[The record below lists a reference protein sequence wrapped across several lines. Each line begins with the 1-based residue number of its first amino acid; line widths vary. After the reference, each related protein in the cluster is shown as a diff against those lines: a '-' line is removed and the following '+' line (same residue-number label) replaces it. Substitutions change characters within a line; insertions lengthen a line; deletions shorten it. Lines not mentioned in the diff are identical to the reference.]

1 MVILFHKD
9 AATEARVSRHPH
21 NEAATLMYTLDKIDH
36 ALLRQLQQNARI
48 SVTELAS
55 RIGLTKT
62 PCQIRM
68 KRLENLGYIVGYV
81 ALLDPSKLGQN
92 HIAFVQVT
100 MNDTS
105 SKALQAFN
113 DAMRKIPAIE
123 QCHMIAGGFD
133 YLLKVRTADM
143 SAFRHVLG
151 EQISTLDNVVQT
163 STFVAME
170 NIKDPGFK

>member
-1 MVILFHKD
+1 MQ
-9 AATEARVSRHPH
+9 
-21 NEAATLMYTLDKIDH
+21 TLDKIDK
-36 ALLRQLQQNARI
+36 AILRHLQSNARI

-55 RIGLTKT
+55 RVGLTKT
-62 PCQIRM
+62 PCHIRM
-68 KRLENLGYIVGYV
+68 KRLESLGYILGYV
-81 ALLDPSKLGQN
+81 TLLDPNKLGNN

-105 SKALQAFN
+105 SKALQSFN
-113 DAMRKIPAIE
+113 DAVMKIPSVE

-143 SAFRHVLG
+143 ASFRAVLG
-151 EQISTLDNVVQT
+151 EQISTLANVVQT

-170 NIKDPGFK
+170 NIKDPHFKLTQN

>member
-1 MVILFHKD
+1 MH
-9 AATEARVSRHPH
+9 
-21 NEAATLMYTLDKIDH
+21 TLDKIDH
-36 ALLRQLQQNARI
+36 AILRQLQNNARM

-55 RIGLTKT
+55 LVGLTKT

-68 KRLENLGYIVGYV
+68 KRLETEGYILGYVT
-81 ALLDPSKLGQN
+81 LLDPSKMG
-92 HIAFVQVT
+92 HSHVAFVQVT

-113 DAMRKIPAIE
+113 NAVKKIPSVE

-133 YLLKVRTADM
+133 YLLKVRTTDM
-143 SAFRHVLG
+143 ASFRAVLG
-151 EQISTLDNVVQT
+151 EQISTLANVVQT

-170 NIKDPGFK
+170 NIKDPVYKVSAP

>member
-1 MVILFHKD
+1 
-9 AATEARVSRHPH
+9 
-21 NEAATLMYTLDKIDH
+21 MYTLDKIDH

-48 SVTELAS
+48 SITELAS

-68 KRLENLGYIVGYV
+68 KRLESLGYILGYV
-81 ALLDPSKLGQN
+81 TLLDPSKLGQN
-92 HIAFVQVT
+92 HVAFVQVT

-105 SKALQAFN
+105 SKALHTFN
-113 DAMRKIPAIE
+113 DAVRKIPSVE

-143 SAFRHVLG
+143 SSFRQVLG

-170 NIKDPGFK
+170 SIKDPVFKETH

>member
-1 MVILFHKD
+1 MQQ
-9 AATEARVSRHPH
+9 
-21 NEAATLMYTLDKIDH
+21 LDKIDK
-36 ALLRQLQQNARI
+36 AILRHLQSNARM

-55 RIGLTKT
+55 RVGLTKT
-62 PCQIRM
+62 PCHIRM
-68 KRLENLGYIVGYV
+68 KRLESSGYILGYVT
-81 ALLDPSKLGQN
+81 LLDPNKLGNN

-105 SKALQAFN
+105 SNALQSFN
-113 DAMRKIPAIE
+113 NAVMKIPSVE

-143 SAFRHVLG
+143 SSFRTVLG
-151 EQISTLDNVVQT
+151 EQISTLANVVQT

-170 NIKDPGFK
+170 NIKDPHFKDTHI